1 MLVGMVRNDH
11 TLPSGAPRAS
21 RPLVAFACP
30 RGFSLLEVLV
40 VVVIIGILAGVV
52 VVNHSRASTDAFRA
66 IAEDFERQL
75 RSGAAMQFSRSGLVP
90 SSFATFVDAD
100 PAPPATGTVAVDA
113 NIRSELQDPGAQ
125 VVFGNELRLDF
136 RNGLRATYTINAQGV
151 IVATY
156 TGP

>member
-1 MLVGMVRNDH
+1 MLVGMVRDH
-11 TLPSGAPRAS
+11 DSLPSGAPQAS
-21 RPLVAFACP
+21 PATLTASNR
-30 RGFSLLEVLV
+30 RGFSLVEVLI

-52 VVNHSRASTDAFRA
+52 MVNYSRSSTDAFRA

-100 PAPPATGTVAVDA
+100 PAPPTTGTVTVDA
-113 NIRSELQDPGAQ
+113 NIRTELQDPGAQ